1 MSWTPWGPVPYVPPL
16 TCDAIGQGERP
27 EWQLRRGTPAMAA
40 LVCQC
45 WAQEPSARPSF
56 QRICSDLEAMA
67 GTEDSRRPPAIAGG
81 AGHDGDGAAAPL
93 GGLAPV
99 TDTSGGAE

>member
-1 MSWTPWGPVPYVPPL
+1 MIVVDARGPVPYVPL
-16 TCDAIGQGERP
+16 TCDATGQGERP
-27 EWQLRRGTPAMAA
+27 EWQLRRATPAMAA
-40 LVCQC
+40 LVDQC

-67 GTEDSRRPPAIAGG
+67 GAEDSRRPPAIAAE
-81 AGHDGDGAAAPL
+81 AGHDGDGAAPL

-99 TDTSGGAE
+99 TETSGGAE